1 MTSEQTKFQIISW
14 DSGDVDTEEQGR
26 EYRITMYGRTK
37 DGKSVAC
44 TSAFEPCFFVLMK
57 PQWPT
62 KAIVDGRLQEK
73 LKWRD
78 KYGESKDLR
87 SHVKDTRVVRK
98 KKFFGFTNDKYFRFC
113 RLVFSSLAAMQR
125 AKYLFNDTDIYE
137 ANIEPVLRFIHICD
151 IESTGW
157 VEVPT
162 RFVRTTD
169 KATSCD
175 IELHIPDKSHV
186 RPVQD
191 ASICPLII
199 CSFDIEVYSAN
210 GSFPDASSSTNY
222 CPVIQIANT
231 YQRYGEM
238 EPFRRE
244 LFTLN
249 RCGDLPST
257 EVIEC
262 ISESALLKQ
271 WAAAIT
277 SNDPDV
283 LVGYNIWKFDLS
295 FIMDRANKL
304 GVENQINLNRIVSS
318 SSQQYTAKFSSSAYG
333 DNEYR
338 MVRSIGRMQ
347 VDLLEVYKR
356 EHKLVKYSLNFVSEH
371 FLKDTKLDMP
381 VKELFARFKRGT
393 VSDMTEIGKYCV
405 KDTELPLRLMQ
416 KLNDIPNLMEMAK
429 VTFVPMNYLIERG
442 QQIKVFSQIT
452 KQTRLEDM
460 LVVTPKYGAPRP
472 DSFVGATVLNAEKG
486 AYMEEVVVGLDFA
499 SLYPTIMRAHNLCY
513 NTIVLDD
520 QFANLDGVTYES
532 VTIGSQDAPTTFK
545 FAQTKPGVLP
555 RILEHLALSRK
566 KAKKDMA
573 DAARRGD
580 TFMKDV
586 FNGKQLAFKV
596 SMNSIYGFCAA
607 YMLPCQPISAS
618 VTTIGRNMI
627 DKTKSCV
634 EAWYPG
640 SRVIYGDT
648 DSVMVIFKTNDSD
661 ILRESF
667 RLGIE
672 AADRISKTFKY
683 PIELEFEKCYWPYL
697 LFSKKRYAGLMYTN
711 PDAPDYID
719 AKGIQLVRRD
729 NPDFVKQV
737 SKKILN
743 MIMYDRQI
751 TEAMEYAVNSAKR
764 LLNNEVPIESLV
776 LSKSMK
782 SESSYKNK
790 NQPHLVVA
798 SKMNDRSPGSGPR
811 SGDRVPYVFVQ
822 TNNPDDLQC
831 ARAEDPQYVK
841 ENNLPLDALYY
852 LQRSLMSPVCSLF
865 ELFVDNPEE
874 NLFGDLIRQL
884 KPPKVV
890 CVGVTQKG
898 TPCSNKPLKGS
909 SACKIHQRQVT

>member
-1 MTSEQTKFQIISW
+1 
-14 DSGDVDTEEQGR
+14 V
-26 EYRITMYGRTK
+26 
-37 DGKSVAC
+37 
-44 TSAFEPCFFVLMK
+44 
-57 PQWPT
+57 
-62 KAIVDGRLQEK
+62 
-73 LKWRD
+73 
-78 KYGESKDLR
+78 
-87 SHVKDTRVVRK
+87 
-98 KKFFGFTNDKYFRFC
+98 
-113 RLVFSSLAAMQR
+113 
-125 AKYLFNDTDIYE
+125 
-137 ANIEPVLRFIHICD
+137 
-151 IESTGW
+151 
-157 VEVPT
+157 
-162 RFVRTTD
+162 
-169 KATSCD
+169 
-175 IELHIPDKSHV
+175 
-186 RPVQD
+186 
-191 ASICPLII
+191 
-199 CSFDIEVYSAN
+199 
-210 GSFPDASSSTNY
+210 
-222 CPVIQIANT
+222 
-231 YQRYGEM
+231 
-238 EPFRRE
+238 
-244 LFTLN
+244 
-249 RCGDLPST
+249 
-257 EVIEC
+257 
-262 ISESALLKQ
+262 
-271 WAAAIT
+271 
-277 SNDPDV
+277 SNDPDI
-283 LVGYNIWKFDLS
+283 LVGYNIWKFDLA
-295 FIMDRANKL
+295 FIMDRAVKL
-304 GVENQINLNRIVSS
+304 GIENHINLNRIVSS
-318 SSQQYTAKFSSSAYG
+318 SSQQYKAKFSSSAYG

-347 VDLLEVYKR
+347 IDLLEVYKR

-371 FLKDTKLDMP
+371 FLKDAKVDMP
-381 VKELFARFKRGT
+381 VNELFDRFKRGT
-393 VSDMTEIGKYCV
+393 KADMTEIGRYCI

-452 KQTRLEDM
+452 KQTRLDDM
-460 LVVTPKYGAPRP
+460 LVITPKYGAPRP

-513 NTIVLDD
+513 NTIVLDERY
-520 QFANLDGVTYES
+520 ANVEGVTYES
-532 VTIGSQDAPTTFK
+532 VTIGTPESPTTVK
-545 FAQTKPGVLP
+545 FAQNKPGVLP
-555 RILEHLALSRK
+555 RILEHLAVSRK

-573 DAARRGD
+573 EAAQRGD

-618 VTTIGRNMI
+618 VTTIGRQMI
-627 DKTKSCV
+627 DKTKACV

-648 DSVMVIFKTNDSD
+648 DSVMVIFKTTETD

-667 RLGIE
+667 RLGME

-697 LFSKKRYAGLMYTN
+697 LFSKKRYAGLMYTK

-737 SKKILN
+737 SKRILN
-743 MIMYDRQI
+743 MIMYDRKI
-751 TEAMEYAVNSAKR
+751 AEAMEYAVHSAKQ
-764 LLNNEVPIESLV
+764 LLNNEVPIESLI

-782 SESSYKNK
+782 NEHSYKNT

-798 SKMNDRSPGSGPR
+798 RKMNDRSPGSGPR

-831 ARAEDPQYVK
+831 ERAEDPQYVK
-841 ENNLPLDALYY
+841 DNQLSLDTLYY

-874 NLFGDLIRQL
+874 HLFGDLVRQF
-884 KPPKVV
+884 KPPKVL
-890 CVGVTQKG
+890 CVGVTLRG
-898 TPCSNKPLKGS
+898 TPCTKKPTPGS
-909 SACKIHQRQVT
+909 SVCKLHLKQVT